1 MAGAD
6 VQGFVGGDAESIRRL
21 AAENMALFRR
31 LETLP
36 LPVVSIVDGFALG
49 GGNELAMSTHYRIVT
64 ENAVIGQP
72 EVKLGIIPGYGG
84 MQRLPRLVGPRKA
97 AEMAVNG
104 ESVDGRTAVRIGL
117 AHEFHPASTALTK
130 AFRAA
135 DELRSGV
142 RRFQASDWDELAA
155 GQSGELDALYGSGAV
170 NGILQSPAPVGEAA
184 EDLRAAREFA
194 ARLALTALRFGY
206 EHGFDRGMDNDA
218 RLFGEAVASESGQ
231 CWVRR
236 FLAKDPSQSAFVTL
250 LQPEG

>member
-1 MAGAD
+1 M
-6 VQGFVGGDAESIRRL
+6 
-21 AAENMALFRR
+21 
-31 LETLP
+31 
-36 LPVVSIVDGFALG
+36 DGFALG

-84 MQRLPRLVGPRKA
+84 MQRLPRLVGPRRA

-117 AHEFHPASTALTK
+117 AHEFHPASTALTR

-155 GQSGELDALYGSGAV
+155 GQSGELDALYGSDAV
-170 NGILQSPAPVGEAA
+170 NVLLQSPTPAGETA
-184 EDLRAAREFA
+184 EGLRAARRFA
-194 ARLALTALRFGY
+194 ARLALEAMRFGY
-206 EHGFDRGMDNDA
+206 ERGFTQGMDNDA

-231 CWVRR
+231 WWVRR
-236 FLAKDPSQSAFVTL
+236 FLAKDPRQSAFVTL